1 MSAIPTASI
10 LDHLRT
16 LVAADSSDPV
26 AQMSPS
32 HPAIVHSVR
41 TLERAGFAVTLRDLG
56 GGCVNLLAVRG
67 NADVRHGTLFN
78 CHLDTVKVNP
88 NWTRDP
94 FSLSVEEEGADA
106 RAYGLGACDIKG
118 AAACLLAAA
127 QATDAPMAVL
137 FTTDEEGGRGTCVK
151 AFLDAERSRWSRVI
165 VAEPTGARA
174 VLQHRGFASFEV
186 SFSGIAGHTSG
197 ADAARGSAIHRAVGW
212 MHAALALADSGGV
225 LEGSRFNIG
234 IVQGGTASNVVASE
248 TTVRFGFRPE
258 PGLDAPERT
267 GERVRALKALLPSDG
282 SAVWTDR
289 FIAPPLT
296 ADGGMAARVASW
308 GLDAGPDVDFWT
320 EAALFA
326 AGDNGN
332 AGLPAVVLGPGD
344 IAQAH
349 AADEFVAVSQL
360 EACAAAYASVVRSDG
375 AARVPGTALVG
386 GESHAS

>member
-1 MSAIPTASI
+1 VSTIPTASI

-32 HPAIVHSVR
+32 HPAIVHCVR
-41 TLERAGFAVTLRDLG
+41 TLEAAGCAVTLRDLG

-67 NADVRHGTLFN
+67 DADARHGTLFN

-94 FSLSVEEEGADA
+94 FALSVEREGPDA

-118 AAACLLAAA
+118 AAACLLGVA
-127 QATDAPMAVL
+127 QATDEPMAVL

-186 SFSGIAGHTSG
+186 SFSGTAGHTS
-197 ADAARGSAIHRAVGW
+197 AAHAARGSAVHKAVAW
-212 MHAALALADSGGV
+212 MHGALALAERGGV
-225 LEGSRFNIG
+225 LGGSRFNIG

-248 TTVRFGFRPE
+248 ATVRFGFRPE

-267 GERVRALKALLPSDG
+267 AERVRALKALLPSDG

-296 ADGGMAARVASW
+296 ADSGMAACVASW

-332 AGLPAVVLGPGD
+332 EGLPSVVLGPGN

-349 AADEFVAVSQL
+349 AADEFVMVTQL
-360 EACAAAYASVVRSDG
+360 EACAVAYASVVRAEG
-375 AARVPGTALVG
+375 ASSIRGTVSVG